1 MTTESS
7 DPTTAVNAVLKLVQL
22 LAPLS
27 PPDRQRAISAAMILL
42 DDPAAPSQLGAHK
55 GSPLHEL
62 HQSNGI
68 SSDGI
73 HSKAAQWMSKYSV
86 ARTQVEHVFSIEG
99 DSVDVIAAKL
109 PGKSKRQQTVNA
121 YLLCGLKSY
130 LSTGDAAF
138 VDKDAREICTRVG
151 CYDSAN
157 HSNYMKAFGNLITGT
172 KESGWKLTNPGIAQ
186 VAKVVKDSAG
196 NVDA

>member
-7 DPTTAVNAVLKLVQL
+7 DPTTAVSAVLKLVQL

-42 DDPAAPSQLGAHK
+42 DEPAPSQFGAHK
-55 GSPLHEL
+55 GAHVHEL
-62 HQSNGI
+62 PP
-68 SSDGI
+68 SDGI
-73 HSKAAQWMSKYSV
+73 HTKAAQWMSKYSV
-86 ARTQVEHVFSIEG
+86 ARTQLDHVFSIEANL
-99 DSVDVIAAKL
+99 VDVIAAKL

-138 VDKDAREICTRVG
+138 VDKDAREICSRVG

-196 NVDA
+196 NADA